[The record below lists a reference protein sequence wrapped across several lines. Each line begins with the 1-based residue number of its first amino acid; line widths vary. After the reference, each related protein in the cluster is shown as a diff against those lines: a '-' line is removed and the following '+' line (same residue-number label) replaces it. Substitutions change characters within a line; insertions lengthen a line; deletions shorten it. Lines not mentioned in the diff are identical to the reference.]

1 MKYHFQKKHQEL
13 IHEMENH
20 IVQVRVQTLKTKPY
34 ARYFNVIQQVE
45 VGEDEAI
52 INDPNLQQFLDN
64 LEQHCLNV
72 EHMNVNNRKAMLS
85 FPYISGWKKYLSA
98 ISGNEQAFE
107 DLCKKPTANEKVA
120 FYTILVKL
128 CVQFLRE
135 IRVANDFNSYN
146 AAVAIYE
153 GLEKPKG
160 FMPFKRTEVANT
172 DIRYAKVLASVI
184 LFFRRVMQLPANHV
198 LIKVE
203 EGLHQK
209 VKDATMSVINAIQN
223 EEYDLDG
230 FQMDVDE
237 DVEDDGELF
246 DMDPEVAED
255 LEDIVEENEED
266 DNEEDNEENVVD
278 NDELDGNEFEEHLID
293 QLNQNEVPEENND
306 EANDEEL
313 ELEQDGNV
321 NDDEEPIEE
330 EEEEFVNIEGNGRNC
345 VFKFVRKISSQVL
358 NQWEDRE
365 KLHLFSYV
373 VIHSMYGQKG
383 GMNNGSAITRRL
395 AFLEYAIRGA
405 SLLDS
410 KVSEQALYTG
420 P

>member
-1 MKYHFQKKHQEL
+1 VE
-13 IHEMENH
+13 EN
-20 IVQVRVQTLKTKPY
+20 
-34 ARYFNVIQQVE
+34 
-45 VGEDEAI
+45 EAEN
-52 INDPNLQQFLDN
+52 NDPNLQQFLDN
-64 LEQHCLNV
+64 LEQHSQNV
-72 EHMNVNNRKAMLS
+72 NHINVNNRKAMLA
-85 FPYISGWKKYLSA
+85 FPYIMGWKKYLTN
-98 ISGNEQAFE
+98 ISENDQMFM
-107 DLCKKPTANEKVA
+107 DLCKKATINEKNA
-120 FYTILVKL
+120 FYSTLVKL

-135 IRVANDFNSYN
+135 IRKQNDFNAYN
-146 AAVAIYE
+146 VAVAVYE
-153 GLEKPKG
+153 GNEKPKG
-160 FMPFKRTEVANT
+160 FMPFKRTEVSNT

-184 LFFRRVMQLPANHV
+184 LFYRRIMELPANHA
-198 LIKVE
+198 LIKLKE
-203 EGLHQK
+203 DLNQK
-209 VKDATMSVINAIQN
+209 VKDATVSVINAIQN
-223 EEYDLDG
+223 EEYNLEG
-230 FQMDVDE
+230 FQMEIDE
-237 DVEDDGELF
+237 DIEDDQEF
-246 DMDPEVAED
+246 FEMDPEVAEE
-255 LEDIVEENEED
+255 LEDIHEENEED
-266 DNEEDNEENVVD
+266 NDENVVD

-330 EEEEFVNIEGNGRNC
+330 EEEEFVNIELNGRNC